1 MGFDKLDHLRDCF
14 SRQNWKQVGNQQ
26 ERVSFVINWCSWF
39 KLAECNSLSFIGTS
53 SASVN
58 KRRMEAMYVK
68 MFIVD
73 EKPLTNCAVSISIS
87 IHVESV
93 S

>member
-26 ERVSFVINWCSWF
+26 ELVSFVINWCSWF
-39 KLAECNSLSFIGTS
+39 ELAECDALTFIGTS
-53 SASVN
+53 STSVN
-58 KRRMEAMYVK
+58 KWRVEAMYVK

-73 EKPLTNCAVSISIS
+73 EETLTNCAVSISIS
-87 IHVESV
+87 IHIEP
-93 S
+93 

>member
-1 MGFDKLDHLRDCF
+1 
-14 SRQNWKQVGNQQ
+14 
-26 ERVSFVINWCSWF
+26 
-39 KLAECNSLSFIGTS
+39 
-53 SASVN
+53 
-58 KRRMEAMYVK
+58 MEAMYVK

-73 EKPLTNCAVSISIS
+73 EKTLTNCAVSISIS